1 MRLSGVIR
9 IKRRTQPEWLLW
21 LIFVMPFLF
30 GTLFNLLRLPM
41 TLKYLLDVAW
51 VFLILYLIRGAQ
63 KDSSRKRF
71 DRILGLWIIALL
83 IYTLIAYIANYRSG
97 FYYVWG
103 LRNNFRYYVVFF
115 AVATFIKK
123 SDIQNYWSLLEKL
136 FWVNA
141 VISLVQYLVFGVYG
155 DNLGGLFGTGVGCNA
170 YTNVFFV
177 IISSQS
183 LVWYLNKRESLK
195 RCAAKCAAMFVI
207 AAFAELKFFYIEFIL
222 IVVLTVLVTDF
233 SWRKLSV
240 ILFGSIGVLLGVYA
254 LTFLFPNSA
263 GFFSVDGILKIAAS
277 EKGYT
282 SSGDLNRLTA
292 IPIISNRFLKTLPQK
307 LFGLGLGNC
316 DTAGYSFLV
325 SPFYS
330 QYAHLR
336 YQWFSI
342 AFWFLE
348 TGYIGL
354 TLFYGFFVVVIVRCL
369 RMKKTDVSD
378 KCCLQTAI
386 IVAFCC
392 MMIAIYNS
400 TLRME
405 AGYMAYFVLALPFIT
420 DDSARR
426 RKRKLNSMMVGY

>member
-1 MRLSGVIR
+1 VSSIGIIR
-9 IKRRTQPEWLLW
+9 IKRRTQPEWLIW

-30 GTLFNLLRLPM
+30 GTLFNLLKLPM
-41 TLKYLLDVAW
+41 SLKYLLDVAW
-51 VFLILYLIRGAQ
+51 VLLIFYLIRKKRHGF
-63 KDSSRKRF
+63 SRNRS
-71 DRILGLWIIALL
+71 DRALELWILALL
-83 IYTLIAYIANYRSG
+83 VYTFIVYIVNYRSG

-115 AVATFIKK
+115 AVADFLKK
-123 SDIQNYWSLLEKL
+123 SDIQNYWSLFENF
-136 FWVNA
+136 FWVNT
-141 VISLVQYLVFGVYG
+141 VVSLLQYFVFGIYG
-155 DNLGGLFGTGVGCNA
+155 DNLGGLFGTDVGCNA

-177 IISSQS
+177 IASAQT
-183 LVWYLNKRESLK
+183 LVWYLNKQEGLK
-195 RCAAKCAAMFVI
+195 KCIAKCAAMIVI
-207 AAFAELKFFYIEFIL
+207 AALAELKFFYIEFVL
-222 IVVLTVLVTDF
+222 IVVLAVLVTDF
-233 SWRKLSV
+233 SWRKFSV
-240 ILFGSIGVLLGVYA
+240 IVFGLAGVLIGVYA
-254 LTFLFPNSA
+254 LTMLFPNST

-292 IPIISNRFLKTLPQK
+292 IPIISNRFLKTIPQK

-348 TGYIGL
+348 TGYVGL
-354 TLFYGFFVVVIVRCL
+354 ILFYGFFALVGIRCL
-369 RMKKTDVSD
+369 KMRKTDISD
-378 KCCLQTAI
+378 RCFVQTAAIVGFCCL
-386 IVAFCC
+386 
-392 MMIAIYNS
+392 MIAIYNS

-405 AGYMAYFVLALPFIT
+405 AGYMAYFILALPFIKDNT
-420 DDSARR
+420 QKKKVVEQAEA
-426 RKRKLNSMMVGY
+426 K